1 MPVFKRVAVLC
12 SAVALAATMAS
23 MSPAQA
29 ESSGANSYHV
39 TKLVSD
45 QPGVAM
51 HTDPNLVN
59 AWGLAAS
66 STSPWWVA
74 DNETDVS
81 TLYDGT
87 GTQIPLVVKVAG
99 APTGTVFNGTSDF
112 VVSHEGMSGPSVFM
126 FATESGQIRGWNPA
140 VGTTTPPST
149 KSFFVKGRAW
159 AGAVYKGL
167 AIAETSSGP
176 LLYATD
182 FHNGRVDVFD
192 GSFDRVLRH
201 RFQDPNIP
209 DRFRPFGIQEL
220 GGAIFVTYALRDP
233 ATDDDV
239 AGPGLG
245 FVDMYDTQ
253 GHLLHRVA
261 SRHTLD
267 APWGLEWAP
276 DDGFGA
282 FSGDLLVGNFGDGR
296 ITAFE
301 PRSNGSFEMAGI
313 LRRASG
319 RAVRIDGLWALGFGN
334 GAGSGSMT
342 SLYFTAGPDDE
353 AHGLFGSIE
362 ANS

>member
-1 MPVFKRVAVLC
+1 VFRRVAVLC

-45 QPGVAM
+45 QPGVAR

-112 VVSHEGMSGPSVFM
+112 VVSHNGMSGPSVFL

-140 VGTTTPPST
+140 VGTTPPPST
-149 KSFFVKGRAW
+149 RSFFVKGRAF

-167 AIAETSSGP
+167 AIAETSDGP

-201 RFQDPNIP
+201 SFQDPNIP
-209 DRFRPFGIQEL
+209 ADFSPFGIQEL
-220 GGAIFVTYALRDP
+220 GGNIFVTYAMRDP

-239 AGPGLG
+239 SGSGLG

-253 GHLLHRVA
+253 GNLLHRVA
-261 SRHTLD
+261 TRHALN
-267 APWGLEWAP
+267 APWGLAWAP
-276 DDGFGA
+276 DDFGA
-282 FSGDLLVGNFGDGR
+282 FSGDLLVGNFGDGQINAYEEQPGGQFVHR
-296 ITAFE
+296 GELRTAGGK
-301 PRSNGSFEMAGI
+301 SLA
-313 LRRASG
+313 
-319 RAVRIDGLWALGFGN
+319 IDGLWALQFGHGTTAN
-334 GAGSGSMT
+334 GPLNT
-342 SLYFTAGPDDE
+342 LFFTAGPNDE
-353 AHGLFGSIE
+353 HDGLFGSIT
-362 ANS
+362 SP